1 MTQHD
6 RTRIAIIGLFV
17 GLALNLTGWLGNNL
31 VLGSLW
37 ASVEVAPSGA
47 AWRATLWSD
56 GFSLMPDVV
65 YGLAIAWLCAALRPS
80 FAHWVSSSLSAGVVV
95 ALTGGITT
103 YFAVANSGF
112 IPWSLAF
119 ASFVLVVATKIPLA
133 LAAGWILE
141 S

>member
-1 MTQHD
+1 MIQHD
-6 RTRIAIIGLFV
+6 RTRIVIVGLFV

-31 VLGSLW
+31 LLGSLW
-37 ASVEVAPSGA
+37 ASVDVAPGGA

-56 GFSLMPDVV
+56 VFSLVPDVV
-65 YGLAIAWLCAALRPS
+65 YGLAIAWLCVALRPS
-80 FAHWVSSSLSAGVVV
+80 FDRWVSASLSSGVLV
-95 ALTGGITT
+95 AVTGGITT

-112 IPWSLAF
+112 VPWSLAL
-119 ASFVLVVATKIPLA
+119 ASFGLVLVTKIPLA